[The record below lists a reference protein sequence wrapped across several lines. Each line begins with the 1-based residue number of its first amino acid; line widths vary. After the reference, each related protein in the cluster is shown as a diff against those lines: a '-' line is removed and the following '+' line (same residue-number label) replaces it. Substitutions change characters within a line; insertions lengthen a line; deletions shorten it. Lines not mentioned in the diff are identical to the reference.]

1 MTIQTFTAGQ
11 TLTAAQMNT
20 LQASDFN
27 FTRNVLAGTS
37 YTMVLADKGKLLE
50 FENTGSITLTI
61 PTNATAAFD
70 IGDRVDVLLAS
81 TGTLS
86 IIGDTG
92 VTLNAEGDLTTISSQ
107 WTRVTLIKRGTNSWV
122 LTGGSSEVQ
131 TAEIEDGAV
140 TEAKLAS
147 SAVTESKI
155 ASGAVTEAKLASGA
169 VTSAKIADGTIVNAD
184 VNASAAIELSKLASG
199 TSAQVVLANSSGV
212 PTYTTVSGDI
222 SITNTGVVTI
232 AANAVQLG
240 NDTTGNYV
248 ASLVA
253 GTGITLTNN
262 SGEGATPTIAV
273 TSNTYQPLDA
283 ELTAIAGITSAA
295 DVLPYFTG
303 SGTAAGAAL
312 TSAARSILDDAS
324 TGDIRTTLGVGTSD
338 SPTFAG
344 ATLDLVQVG
353 VTAAGEIDTASGNL
367 TIDSAGG
374 TTTLDDNV
382 IITGTLTVS
391 GSVTTVNT
399 QELHV
404 SDNIIVVNHDVTG
417 SPTDDGGIE
426 VERGTSTNVLLKW
439 NETTDLWTLTNDGST
454 YGNIVTTSS
463 STVAATSANTANA
476 VVARDSSGNFIAGTA
491 TLTSAS
497 VSGRIDATTF
507 REAVIDSSISTNVL
521 TADYATG
528 DIFYQATAPSA
539 NFTLNLTNAPTDN
552 GKAINVAV
560 FVTQG
565 ATGYYPSAVQVAGV
579 GQTIKWANG
588 AAPTPTSS
596 SGKIDIFTFTFIRRG
611 SAWTVFGSSNL
622 GY

>member
-27 FTRNVLAGTS
+27 FTRNVQAGTS
-37 YTMVLADKGKLLE
+37 YTIVLADKGKLLE
-50 FENTGSITLTI
+50 FENTGSITLTV
-61 PTNATAAFD
+61 PTNAAAAFD
-70 IGDRVDVLLAS
+70 IGDRVDVLLTS

-86 IIGDTG
+86 IVGDTG
-92 VTLNAEGDLTTISSQ
+92 VTINAEGDLTTIASQ
-107 WTRVTLIKRGTNSWV
+107 WTRGTLIKRGTNTWV
-122 LTGGSSEVQ
+122 LTGGGVEVQ
-131 TAEIEDGAV
+131 TVEIED
-140 TEAKLAS
+140 
-147 SAVTESKI
+147 
-155 ASGAVTEAKLASGA
+155 GAVTEAKLASGA
-169 VTSAKIADGTIVNAD
+169 VTSAKIADGAIVNAD
-184 VNASAAIELSKLASG
+184 VNASAAIALSKLASG
-199 TSAQVVLANSSGV
+199 TSAQIVLANSSGV

-222 SITNTGVVTI
+222 TITNTGVVTI

-240 NDTTGNYV
+240 NDTTGSYV
-248 ASLVA
+248 ESLVA
-253 GTGITLTNN
+253 GTGITLSNN

-283 ELTAIAGITSAA
+283 ELTAIAGITSGA

-303 SGTAAGAAL
+303 SGTAAGATL

-324 TGDIRTTLGVGTSD
+324 TGAIRTTLGVGTSD

-344 ATLDLVQVG
+344 ATIDAVQVG

-374 TTTLDDNV
+374 TTTIDDNLIV
-382 IITGTLTVS
+382 TGTLTVS

-417 SPTDDGGIE
+417 SPTEDGGIE
-426 VERGTSTNVLLKW
+426 VERGTSTNVVLKW

-463 STVAATSANTANA
+463 SVTAATSANTANA
-476 VVARDSSGNFIAGTA
+476 VVARNGSGDFSAGAITA
-491 TLTSAS
+491 TSAS

-521 TADYATG
+521 TADYSTG

-565 ATGYYPSAVQVAGV
+565 STGYYPSAVQVDGTS
-579 GQTIKWANG
+579 QTIKWANG